1 MIIFL
6 LSFCYKKSEPAKLY
20 RYLQWLIE
28 DQGCDDPHYHTS
40 YALSLAKSAIEAIDM
55 ESKYRGKDNSEIDSH
70 ALFIYLLRESL
81 QLFLQASDL
90 YDPEDVLDVIAESEL
105 WLEKVMLRFVFFLA
119 LPCLP
124 G

>member
-1 MIIFL
+1 
-6 LSFCYKKSEPAKLY
+6 
-20 RYLQWLIE
+20 LIE

-55 ESKYRGKDNSEIDSH
+55 SKDRGKDNSQIDSD
-70 ALFIYLLRESL
+70 AQFIYLLRESL

-105 WLEKVMLRFVFFLA
+105 WLEKVMLRFLFFLA
-119 LPCLP
+119 LACLP